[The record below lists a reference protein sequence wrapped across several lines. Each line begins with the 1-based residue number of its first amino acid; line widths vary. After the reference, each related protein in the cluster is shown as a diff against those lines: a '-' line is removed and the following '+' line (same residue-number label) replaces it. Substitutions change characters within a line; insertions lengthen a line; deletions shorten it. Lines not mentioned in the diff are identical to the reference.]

1 MARNWHFWSFWARP
15 CRLIWCPVGG
25 LVGGCG
31 ARAVSRKTLI
41 YFMNFNLCSRGTVNY
56 VYEDKVLG
64 QSWWAMLPCG
74 NASEEEIERASCS
87 KPIKYDEWRAR
98 RLDGGAVG
106 LKKALGER
114 NVKSSGHI
122 LISCV
127 FY

>member
-1 MARNWHFWSFWARP
+1 MLSWAHVGLAGSFGA
-15 CRLIWCPVGG
+15 L
-25 LVGGCG
+25 LVGWLVVE

-74 NASEEEIERASCS
+74 NASEEEIETASCS

-106 LKKALGER
+106 LKKALGEKDV
-114 NVKSSGHI
+114 NSTGHI
-122 LISCV
+122 LIS
-127 FY
+127 